1 MAGHSQDCRK
11 AHVNVSGNVFFRDH
25 CPSVETNPCKKNN
38 NSSRRYLKA
47 TGPLG
52 RDLQVLVRDLMPV
65 NFQRR
70 QLQSLKLDMPWSPR
84 CPQFLA
90 TRVETCGPE
99 SGLLPTGSQWPPAA
113 LLHLLHQMCLLVF
126 QALYCGHPSSIYL
139 TSQKL
144 SLGLLR
150 KCSTTCPR
158 SVARRLCVSDPSRV
172 GSKAAWP

>member
-113 LLHLLHQMCLLVF
+113 LLHFITSDVFTCLPGFILWTSILHLLNFPKTIARFTKEMQHHVPAF
-126 QALYCGHPSSIYL
+126 CG
-139 TSQKL
+139 
-144 SLGLLR
+144 
-150 KCSTTCPR
+150 
-158 SVARRLCVSDPSRV
+158 
-172 GSKAAWP
+172 